1 MLIILPLFLNNQ
13 TSLNFTFEML
23 MRHKVFLNHIAIRS
37 RQHAY
42 SAVGFGLLQRNI
54 QKRLQAAVV
63 IFAQTNLINLLRAQW
78 LAITGRCGSILR
90 AFPATADKIPYARR

>member
-1 MLIILPLFLNNQ
+1 
-13 TSLNFTFEML
+13 ML

-63 IFAQTNLINLLRAQW
+63 IFAQTNLVNLLYSQG
-78 LAITGRCGSILR
+78 LAIQRQLLE
-90 AFPATADKIPYARR
+90 ALATAAPYYMHSL